1 MSRRLYHSFAMASL
15 DIYAGPAA
23 MRRLRKEG
31 ICQPQ
36 FEVLVA
42 ASGGPKWFVL
52 AGLDRYLFGS
62 FFVNRASELFTI
74 GSSVGAW
81 RVCCLATHD
90 PVASVER
97 LAHFYCHEKS
107 SSAPRLSNAFFRS
120 SNSHWFRSDNG
131 SNSPSW
137 VAATRQ
143 WQQPNNLSSQNR
155 RS

>member
-1 MSRRLYHSFAMASL
+1 MASL

-31 ICQPQ
+31 LCQSQ
-36 FEVLVA
+36 FKVLVA

-62 FFVNRASELFTI
+62 FFANRVSELFTI

-90 PVASVER
+90 PVASLER
-97 LAHFYCHEKS
+97 LAHF
-107 SSAPRLSNAFFRS
+107 
-120 SNSHWFRSDNG
+120 
-131 SNSPSW
+131 
-137 VAATRQ
+137 
-143 WQQPNNLSSQNR
+143 
-155 RS
+155 